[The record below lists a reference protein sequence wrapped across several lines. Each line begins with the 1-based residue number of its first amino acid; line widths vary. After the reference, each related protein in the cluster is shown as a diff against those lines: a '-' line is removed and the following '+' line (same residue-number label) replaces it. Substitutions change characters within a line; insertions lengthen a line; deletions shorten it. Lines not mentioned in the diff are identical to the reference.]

1 MSNDR
6 LEDGG
11 QQILRF
17 GQDDGEGNAQDDME
31 SHEREEAQADGL
43 ALAEAQAED
52 QEERET
58 SGRVGIRSHL
68 RGSVTLKTGG
78 DGRLL
83 AIVDDEVI
91 GVRVRQCF
99 PWSEP
104 HRHLSLRDDDESEVA
119 FVDDP
124 ASLESESRRALEHAL
139 AVAGF
144 VLEVTR
150 VVDIDEEVEIRQWT
164 VETVHGT
171 RSFQTH
177 LDDWPRVLPGGA
189 LLIRDVAG
197 DLYRLPEPRKLDKK
211 SRELLWAFV
220 D

>member
-1 MSNDR
+1 MRNDG
-6 LEDGG
+6 EGK
-11 QQILRF
+11 QILRF
-17 GQDDGEGNAQDDME
+17 AQDDGVEGAQDDGVE
-31 SHEREEAQADGL
+31 GAQDDGVEVVL
-43 ALAEAQAED
+43 
-52 QEERET
+52 
-58 SGRVGIRSHL
+58 RVGP
-68 RGSVTLKTGG
+68 

-83 AIVDDEVI
+83 VRLDDEIVS
-91 GVRVRQCF
+91 VRVRQCF

-104 HRHLSLRDDDESEVA
+104 QRHLSLRDDDEQEVA
-119 FVDDP
+119 FVEDP
-124 ASLESESRRALEHAL
+124 AALEPESRRALEHAL
-139 AVAGF
+139 TVAGF

-164 VETVHGT
+164 VDTVHGA

-177 LDDWPRVLPGGA
+177 LDDWPRVLPGGR

-197 DLYRLPEPRKLDKK
+197 DLYRLPDPHELDRK